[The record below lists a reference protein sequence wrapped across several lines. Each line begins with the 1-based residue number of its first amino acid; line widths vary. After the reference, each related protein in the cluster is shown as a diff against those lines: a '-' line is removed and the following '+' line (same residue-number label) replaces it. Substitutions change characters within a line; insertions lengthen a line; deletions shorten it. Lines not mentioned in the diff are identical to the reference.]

1 MDKLAA
7 LFHSHDSRYTR
18 FVPYELMEVA
28 MSRRRGKRDR
38 TPAKPIKDVKGIK
51 TNIAPKDPD
60 TLKDD
65 VKSKRRRRYEGAL
78 EKQVD
83 KAVADTASTDRTT
96 QEEAVTDAA
105 AEARDTYESET
116 GDAADVSVVVEGK
129 DADGGDEKI
138 EVDVKS
144 EKDKDAKTKKP

>member
-116 GDAADVSVVVEGK
+116 GDAVKAAESL
-129 DADGGDEKI
+129 AFLRLNRFKI
-138 EVDVKS
+138 NREFINGFHVALK
-144 EKDKDAKTKKP
+144 